1 MKTFFIWLKD
11 AIIELLNQNFT
22 LLGFFV
28 VWVLL
33 EGSARTLV
41 GWVTVASV
49 LLHLITMYVRDREE

>member
-1 MKTFFIWLKD
+1 MKSFFKWLKD
-11 AIIELLNQNFT
+11 AMKEVLNQNFT

-41 GWVTVASV
+41 GYLTILSV
-49 LLHLITMYVRDREE
+49 LLHLLTIYIRDKE

>member
-1 MKTFFIWLKD
+1 MKNFFTWLKD
-11 AIIELLNQNFT
+11 SMIEILNQNFT

-41 GWVTVASV
+41 GWVTVFSV
-49 LLHLITMYVRDREE
+49 VLHLITLYIRDNE

>member
-41 GWVTVASV
+41 GWITVASV
-49 LLHLITMYVRDREE
+49 ILHLITMYIRDQE

>member
-1 MKTFFIWLKD
+1 MKNFFTWLKD
-11 AIIELLNQNFT
+11 AMIEILNQNFT

-41 GWVTVASV
+41 GWVTVFSV
-49 LLHLITMYVRDREE
+49 VLHLITLYIRDNE

>member
-1 MKTFFIWLKD
+1 MKNFFTWLKD
-11 AIIELLNQNFT
+11 AMIEILNQNFT

-41 GWVTVASV
+41 GWVTVFSV
-49 LLHLITMYVRDREE
+49 LLHLITLYIRDNE